1 MTVTRMTRPE
11 GAVGA
16 RILGIGDYRAS
27 RVVTNDEIS
36 QRVDTSDVWIRERT
50 GIATR
55 RIAAEETVA
64 DMSTIAAA
72 KAIAA
77 SGLTAHDLDLVIVA
91 TCSAEDRLPSVA
103 PLVATRLGIP
113 APGAY
118 DLNAACAGFCYALA
132 NASDAIRSG
141 NARHVL
147 VIGVE
152 KLSNILDWDDR
163 STCII
168 FADGAGAVVVGPAE
182 EPGISPVIW
191 GSDGSR
197 SQLITCLEDDP
208 FLRMDGQAVF
218 RWTTTALA
226 PIARRA
232 CEAAGITPGDL
243 DAVVLHQANLRI
255 IDSIARA
262 LDVRDKVIAR
272 DIVDAGNTSAASVPM
287 ALARLQ
293 ERGELPSGGTALLL
307 AFGAGLT
314 YAGQVVRTP

>member
-103 PLVATRLGIP
+103 PVVATRLGIP

-182 EPGISPVIW
+182 EPGIGPVIW

-293 ERGELPSGGTALLL
+293 ERGELPSAGTALLL